1 MPALL
6 HSLSENLVECS
17 LLDKMYLFQTHFTCV
32 NINRVH
38 VKTTRVVQSITR
50 EPLTQALRGSSA
62 PNPTSATTDRTPNE
76 DSHAPKQTPPLLTL
90 QSLKPNTSP
99 NVYNNMASRIPSA
112 LRSAALARPTT
123 TLAHNSSAA
132 ALRRSFQTSQRMQ
145 ETVIAAAPVRKPVGA
160 FRGT

>member
-1 MPALL
+1 
-6 HSLSENLVECS
+6 
-17 LLDKMYLFQTHFTCV
+17 
-32 NINRVH
+32 
-38 VKTTRVVQSITR
+38 
-50 EPLTQALRGSSA
+50 
-62 PNPTSATTDRTPNE
+62 
-76 DSHAPKQTPPLLTL
+76 
-90 QSLKPNTSP
+90 
-99 NVYNNMASRIPSA
+99 MASRIPSA